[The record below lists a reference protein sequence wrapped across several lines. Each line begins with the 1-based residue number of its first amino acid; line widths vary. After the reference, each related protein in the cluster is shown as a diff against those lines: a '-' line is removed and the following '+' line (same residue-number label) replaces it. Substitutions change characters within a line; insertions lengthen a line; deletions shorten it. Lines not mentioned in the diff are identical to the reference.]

1 LRARGVGLAFDDFGT
16 GFASLSTLKKCPLTR
31 LKIDRSFVSGLGT
44 MGTLG
49 KGRDR
54 DDVAIIE
61 ALLVLARGL
70 GLKVVAEGIETEA
83 QAAFLAALGCDEG
96 QGYLYSRP
104 VPAGSL
110 PCLSPSVESTPKA
123 ERLATRVGGQLGTLA
138 GWRVR
143 RRNRR

>member
-1 LRARGVGLAFDDFGT
+1 MKR
-16 GFASLSTLKKCPLTR
+16 CPLTR
-31 LKIDRSFVSGLGT
+31 LKIDRSFVSSLGT
-44 MGTLG
+44 TGTLG

-70 GLKVVAEGIETEA
+70 GLKVVAEGIETAA
-83 QAAFLAALGCDEG
+83 QADFLAALGCDEG

-110 PCLSPSVESTPKA
+110 PGFSPRAVC
-123 ERLATRVGGQLGTLA
+123 V
-138 GWRVR
+138 
-143 RRNRR
+143 